1 MIIYPIFQHFLASSG
16 QLKPCLL
23 LHILLVWVREL
34 NTNCFDTSSAQV
46 LSIFVIVLGGWKR
59 VCEYAFTSRIAW
71 NLLQL
76 PIGLTRKMLSP
87 LYLGENFDSGLLNL
101 AASPCSP
108 HPGQFT
114 QAKQK
119 NHIWLRPPF
128 VIHGSVIAF
137 PWFLD
142 SFWCL
147 TLALVSVSRLFNL

>member
-34 NTNCFDTSSAQV
+34 NTNCFDTSSAQI

-76 PIGLTRKMLSP
+76 PIGLTRKMLSWREFWLWTFKLGCQP
-87 LYLGENFDSGLLNL
+87 LLPTPWPVYTSKTKE
-101 AASPCSP
+101 P
-108 HPGQFT
+108 HLT
-114 QAKQK
+114 QTS
-119 NHIWLRPPF
+119 LCD
-128 VIHGSVIAF
+128 
-137 PWFLD
+137 PWISYCLSLVFGFFLVPYTGF
-142 SFWCL
+142 SICF
-147 TLALVSVSRLFNL
+147 